1 MSEKADTLAQC
12 QCLLIGD
19 EHIAPLDKFRDSF
32 GNAVIEATVQRPEFL
47 HGKLLVQRH
56 GKIADS
62 LAQVAIIVHHL
73 ADGIAERQQFPAVRA
88 GAVGQFRCTRRTA
101 VGGAGNGQALRHLAR
116 LLRLQGADQLIE
128 EDGYAFP

>member
-1 MSEKADTLAQC
+1 MGEKADTLAQC

-19 EHIAPLDKFRDSF
+19 EHVAPLGKFGHGF
-32 GNAVIEATVQRPEFL
+32 GNAVVEAAVQRPEFL
-47 HGKLLVQRH
+47 DGKLLAQRH
-56 GKIADS
+56 GQIADS

-88 GAVGQFRCTRRTA
+88 GAVGQFRRALRTA
-101 VGGAGNGQALRHLAR
+101 VGGAGNGQALRQLAR
-116 LLRLQGADQLIE
+116 LFRLQGADQLIE